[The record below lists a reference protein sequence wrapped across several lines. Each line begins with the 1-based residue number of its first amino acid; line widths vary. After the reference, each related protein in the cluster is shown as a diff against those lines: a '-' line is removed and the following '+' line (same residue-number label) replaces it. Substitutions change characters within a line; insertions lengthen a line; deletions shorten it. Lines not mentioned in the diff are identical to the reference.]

1 MTKQLLYL
9 AGGGTILAIGLFA
22 MASCAYAATPSVVS
36 VKLTSP
42 NVITIIYS
50 EPVTTN
56 SWDYTNFT
64 GNLNGFGVVSI
75 SGSGSN
81 VISLTLSGTPAA
93 AVGSLGY
100 LTIGTGVTSIS
111 TNTPFPGGTYN
122 VTSAQAPILTS
133 VSVAVNDNIG
143 TTFTTV
149 GSLITLTFSTNE
161 SVVNPTVTLLGHT
174 IGVNG
179 TGEGPY
185 TVNYTLASGDALG
198 TIDATI
204 IVHRH
209 ERQLRQRDGERLE
222 QRQREHWQHE
232 RLHHLDRELAGHIVF
247 RQHYRL
253 YARPLDGGAR
263 RPVGDGYYN
272 GVPLSW
278 YTTNNGATY
287 TAVYTVAAGQSNTAY
302 PLQISAVSLVD
313 QYGNTIGPFS
323 GSDVQKTITAV
334 AATGPITV
342 YQSTPVPTLSSNPN
356 PSYGFVSTEAGTI
369 RYGGDCSS
377 PATVAAA
384 GLDTVVFNTLPNG
397 LHSNCTITVTD
408 AAGNVS
414 NQLVVSP
421 FTIGTTAT
429 TATTVTTPA
438 SSTSDIAAEIQSLQ
452 SQIAQLQ
459 SQANGSTAAASYN
472 FTEFLSVGSE
482 DAQVT
487 ALQQRLTASWVLLR
501 SRHRLLWDAH
511 RNCRESI
518 PSGARDCN
526 KRIRRPVNKNRAE
539 RRGIEFIATGRFFP
553 LEWKMRI
560 TTAHFLGFGLL
571 PALPKPKPRNSCRGV
586 LEAVPPFKE
595 ESRAGRL
602 DLRRLHGFLLKR
614 RPEREQRYHDAH
626 DDIPRRAAARIRK
639 EHDEQS
645 QNKVYPL
652 FPHGSM
658 C

>member
-204 IVHRH
+204 MFTDTNGNSGSATVNVLSNGSGSTGNTNGYITSTANSPGI
-209 ERQLRQRDGERLE
+209 LYPGST
-222 QRQREHWQHE
+222 
-232 RLHHLDRELAGHIVF
+232 IVF
-247 RQHYRL
+247 TL
-253 YARPLDGGAR
+253 VPSTAEPDARSVTGS
-263 RPVGDGYYN
+263 YN

-487 ALQQRLTASWVLLR
+487 ALQQRLTALGFYSGPVTGYYGTLTETAVKAFQA
-501 SRHRLLWDAH
+501 AH
-511 RNCRESI
+511 
-518 PSGARDCN
+518 G
-526 KRIRRPVNKNRAE
+526 
-539 RRGIEFIATGRFFP
+539 IATKGYVGPSTR
-553 LEWKMRI
+553 
-560 TTAHFLGFGLL
+560 TAL
-571 PALPKPKPRNSCRGV
+571 N
-586 LEAVPPFKE
+586 
-595 ESRAGRL
+595 AG
-602 DLRRLHGFLLKR
+602 
-614 RPEREQRYHDAH
+614 E
-626 DDIPRRAAARIRK
+626 
-639 EHDEQS
+639 
-645 QNKVYPL
+645 
-652 FPHGSM
+652 
-658 C
+658 